1 LNTEDVEIETKAKRK
16 KKKNKGKVMV
26 TNEELANY
34 NADDLVNFIT
44 GGKRKDAPK
53 KDPSPKKPQLDDV
66 PLPIRDTGGTSAK
79 ALVDEADGNTSD
91 PEGDNT
97 LSAFKA
103 KLANEPI
110 QAPKRLRPNINENWL
125 LSIKD
130 QLLRH

>member
-1 LNTEDVEIETKAKRK
+1 MVAEEVEIEAKAKRK
-16 KKKNKGKVMV
+16 KKKCKGKVTV
-26 TNEELANY
+26 SNEELANY

-66 PLPIRDTGGTSAK
+66 PLVIQDTGGTPAR
-79 ALVDEADGNTSD
+79 AIANEADGNTSD
-91 PEGDNT
+91 PDGDNA

-103 KLANEPI
+103 KLATEPT
-110 QAPKRLRPNINENWL
+110 QAYKRLKPNINENWL

-130 QLLRH
+130 QLRRH

>member
-1 LNTEDVEIETKAKRK
+1 MAAEEDEIETKAKRK
-16 KKKNKGKVMV
+16 KKKNKGKLMV
-26 TNEELANY
+26 SNEELANY

-66 PLPIRDTGGTSAK
+66 PLPIQDTGGTPPK
-79 ALVDEADGNTSD
+79 AFAVEADGNTSD
-91 PEGDNT
+91 PEGDNALT
-97 LSAFKA
+97 AFKA
-103 KLANEPI
+103 KLATEPN
-110 QAPKRLRPNINENWL
+110 QAWKRLRPNINENWL